1 MKVDIFI
8 KQSKL
13 LFNQLGKKIRIV
25 IDNQSADLDSIVSAI
40 SLAFYLNQVD
50 AEKNFNPIINWSK
63 SIISTKKPRVHL
75 FQHLSVDLEDLL
87 FIGYL
92 KRDWLNDLFQRF
104 RRTRDW
110 WNCWLENLSAGWSII
125 IWKRVVSKTVNYV
138 PSTPELVQTRAS
150 WSTWFAANKSD
161 YIRHSLTWCY
171 IRSN

>member
-63 SIISTKKPRVHL
+63 SIIATKKPRVHL

-92 KRDWLNDLFQRF
+92 KRDRLNDLFQRF
-104 RRTRDW
+104 RRTRD
-110 WNCWLENLSAGWSII
+110 
-125 IWKRVVSKTVNYV
+125 
-138 PSTPELVQTRAS
+138 
-150 WSTWFAANKSD
+150 
-161 YIRHSLTWCY
+161 
-171 IRSN
+171 